1 MLGGNIGTSLPMPP
15 PHGTL
20 DTRSRRQ
27 RATHP
32 LIDVLSS
39 LSSRCHFR
47 APSLSANSGSLL
59 PSHHRADPFDD
70 VFFPSHLLPLTP
82 VLAASRDGRG
92 ESIKLSSQMQIW
104 SARPD
109 LHLGRQL
116 STLSSPIPYTSEL
129 ANSRLHRSHT
139 HWCTPLLMPPVFRC
153 LAVDER
159 ADGSRQTTQRK
170 SQLL

>member
-1 MLGGNIGTSLPMPP
+1 MLGGSIGTSLPMPP

-59 PSHHRADPFDD
+59 PSHHRADPCDD

-92 ESIKLSSQMQIW
+92 ESIKLSSQMRSGVPDQICIW
-104 SARPD
+104 EDSSLPSPLPSR
-109 LHLGRQL
+109 
-116 STLSSPIPYTSEL
+116 TLLNWQIVACIVLTLTGVP
-129 ANSRLHRSHT
+129 
-139 HWCTPLLMPPVFRC
+139 RC
-153 LAVDER
+153 
-159 ADGSRQTTQRK
+159 
-170 SQLL
+170 